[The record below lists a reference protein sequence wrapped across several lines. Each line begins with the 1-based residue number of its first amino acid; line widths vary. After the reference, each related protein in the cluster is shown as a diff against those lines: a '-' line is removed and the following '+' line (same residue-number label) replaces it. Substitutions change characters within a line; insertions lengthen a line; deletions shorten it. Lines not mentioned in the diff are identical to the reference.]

1 MTETAQIVRFEE
13 TGDASVLKL
22 VEEPVTEPGPD
33 EVRIKVEAIGLN
45 RAEVM
50 FRNGAYLEDPT
61 LPSKIGYEASG
72 VVEAVGS
79 EVSEFAV
86 GDRVSTIPAF
96 GMSEFG
102 VYGTH
107 AVVPAFA
114 VAKYPENLSAVEG
127 TSIWMQYITA
137 YCGLVGL
144 GKLKA
149 SDTVLITAASSS
161 VGLAAMHIAK
171 SIGATVIAAT
181 RGSSKVE
188 AIKAAGADH
197 IVETDHEDLA
207 AKAAQITGGGGVNL
221 VFDPIGGPLLAQLAD
236 AAAMGALIIEYGAL
250 DEAPTPYP
258 LFPALAKGLTI
269 RGYTLFE
276 VTRGADRGP
285 LKDAVSYI
293 YKALEAGDF
302 KPVIDRTFPLAEIA
316 EAHRHVESNQQIG
329 KIVVTV

>member
-1 MTETAQIVRFEE
+1 MTETAQIVRFDE

-33 EVRIKVEAIGLN
+33 ELRIKVEAIGLN

-50 FRNGAYLEDPT
+50 FRSGAYLEDPT
-61 LPSKIGYEASG
+61 FPSKLGYEASG

-79 EVSEFAV
+79 DVSEFAV

-114 VAKYPENLSAVEG
+114 VAKYPDNLSAVEG

-144 GKLKA
+144 GKLKP
-149 SDTVLITAASSS
+149 SDVVLITAASSS
-161 VGLAAMHIAK
+161 VGLAAIHIAK

-181 RGSSKVE
+181 RGSSKVDS
-188 AIKAAGADH
+188 ISAAGADH
-197 IVETDHEDLA
+197 IVQTDHEDVA
-207 AKAAQITGGGGVNL
+207 AKAAQITGGAGVNL

-236 AAAMGALIIEYGAL
+236 AAAMGAMIIEYGAL

-276 VTRGADRGP
+276 VTRGADRAP
-285 LKDAVSYI
+285 LEEAVSFI
-293 YKALEAGDF
+293 SKALAAGDF

-316 EAHRHVESNQQIG
+316 AAHRHLESNQQTG